1 MELQA
6 ASEQAHCGLEICR
19 TCSPGSSRGW
29 TVFRRAPGPGAAV
42 LQGIIFQ
49 QHLSG
54 FFQPISHS
62 PCCSFHFL
70 GAPVQQAG
78 CLVGCWGV
86 GGALEGALHC
96 GGAVRAS
103 GHRAC
108 WVEWEVG
115 SRCHWCHLE
124 MLVQLPCAR
133 CRSREP
139 VLRQGCHSTC
149 STGPT
154 FLQPKSR
161 CLPVQPLA
169 WGQVGWAGA
178 ACSSLRGCAS
188 WWILDGKLGMAEFGR
203 VKEGEGRPNPALDSA
218 RLLCTSL
225 LSCK

>member
-1 MELQA
+1 MGWRSAGLAPRGAAELDRVQE
-6 ASEQAHCGLEICR
+6 S
-19 TCSPGSSRGW
+19 TWPWCSC
-29 TVFRRAPGPGAAV
+29 APGH
-42 LQGIIFQ
+42 
-49 QHLSG
+49 HLPTAPLWLLPAHFPQPLLFFPFSG
-54 FFQPISHS
+54 S
-62 PCCSFHFL
+62 PCAAGRTL
-70 GAPVQQAG
+70 GG
-78 CLVGCWGV
+78 MLGI